1 MKRIALALAALAM
14 TALCLEG
21 VGAAWMALAGLQ
33 ADALRLD
40 LLDRSGGELPQSAAS
55 LTRTGRSQK
64 QGYMIHPYL
73 GFVYD
78 GRDSK
83 AVNSQGLIGPDLLD
97 SASPDAFN
105 VVITGGSVAGD
116 FFVLEWDALRQAVA
130 ALPGTEGR
138 TVKLFCLA
146 VAGYKQPQSL
156 LAVAYLLSQGAKI
169 DLLIN
174 IDGFNEVVLP
184 GHDLVPAGIS
194 PAYPMFWRDLTDDFV
209 DAKSR
214 KLLGRLALWDELGQ
228 TWAKGAMP
236 FSFSR
241 TALVLW
247 HLGDNLLKRGEDAA
261 LTQMRDREAA
271 PLPSPAGVDPTISP
285 EAVQAQA
292 ADIWLRSSL
301 ALAKLGHEA
310 GFAYLHVLQPNQY
323 PEGAKPLS
331 AWEQAKAV
339 SPDPAFGE
347 AVRSGYRELDKR
359 IPALRQAGVAFED
372 ATRLFAD
379 TPGDVFRD
387 TCCHF
392 NEAGNAL
399 LATRVIKRLP
409 EVLTSPTGPAG
420 PSGQDAPARP

>member
-1 MKRIALALAALAM
+1 MKRVALVLAVVALAALG
-14 TALCLEG
+14 LEG
-21 VGAAWMALAGLQ
+21 LGAAWMALTGLH
-33 ADALRLD
+33 ADALRLE

-55 LTRTGRSQK
+55 LTRTGRNQK

-83 AVNSQGLIGPDLLD
+83 AVNAQGLIGPSLLD
-97 SASPDAFN
+97 NTAPDNFN
-105 VVITGGSVAGD
+105 VVIIGGSVAGD
-116 FFVLEWDALRQAVA
+116 FFVLEWDVLRQALA
-130 ALPGTEGR
+130 ALPATKGR
-138 TVKLFCLA
+138 TVRIFCLA
-146 VAGYKQPQSL
+146 VPGYKQPQPL
-156 LAVAYLLSQGAKI
+156 LAVAYFLSQGARV

-174 IDGFNEVVLP
+174 LDGFNDVVLP

-194 PAYPMFWRDLTDDFV
+194 PVYPMFWRDMTDDFV
-209 DAKSR
+209 DAKAR

-228 TWAKGAMP
+228 DWAKGASY

-247 HLGDNLLKRGEDAA
+247 HLGDKLLDRREQDTLAQ
-261 LTQMRDREAA
+261 LRDRAMA
-271 PLPSPAGVDPTISP
+271 PLPEPAGVDPGLSQ
-285 EAVQAQA
+285 ELVQAQA

-301 ALAKLGHEA
+301 ALAELARGA

-331 AWEQAKAV
+331 AQEQAKAI

-347 AVRSGYRELDKR
+347 AVRRGYRELDKR
-359 IPALRQAGVAFED
+359 VPLLLQAGVAFED
-372 ATRLFAD
+372 ATRLFAEY
-379 TPGDVFRD
+379 PGDLYRD

-399 LATRVIKRLP
+399 LATRVILRAT
-409 EVLTSPTGPAG
+409 EVLTPPAG
-420 PSGQDAPARP
+420 QPAQDAPARP